1 MKINK
6 LWYLGYL
13 VGICSLLAVF
23 TLNLNEAVRVLLIF
37 VFSISVSVSYVQ
49 LTHYRLLEKDHD
61 YKISVNDE
69 RNEKIRDK
77 VNATMSSILMLLMG
91 IIEVVCIAVGAYIPA
106 ALLAVSVGC
115 SPIIMLFIRK
125 FYEQKY

>member
-1 MKINK
+1 MKTNK

-23 TLNLNEAVRVLLIF
+23 TLNLNEVVRLLLIF
-37 VFSISVSVSYVQ
+37 VSSISVSVSYVQ
-49 LTHYRLLEKDHD
+49 LTHYRLLAKDRD

-69 RNEKIRDK
+69 RNEIIRDK

-91 IIEVVCIAVGAYIPA
+91 IIAVVCIAVGAYIPA
-106 ALLAVSVGC
+106 TLLAVSVGC
-115 SPIIMLFIRK
+115 SPVIMLFISK
-125 FYEQKY
+125 YYEQKY